1 MGVPSIEAE
10 EAAASL
16 LSEMIHVPIASL
28 PGCLLLRVVDC
39 IVDRIVLDHTAH
51 DLILHMW
58 SRKQSR
64 RWPRNEAT

>member
-10 EAAASL
+10 EAAASS

-28 PGCLLLRVVDC
+28 PGCLLLRV
-39 IVDRIVLDHTAH
+39 IDRIIDHVVLDRVVH
-51 DLILHMW
+51 DLMSHMR
-58 SRKQSR
+58 SRKRSR